1 MSLLTM
7 LQTEH
12 RNLARLLDVAEGEL
26 LKMEG
31 GIECDRELLRA
42 VAEYWR
48 EYPGQCHHP
57 KEDLALGKLQQRGV
71 LGPELPAAV
80 AREHVE
86 LSLLNESLTRA
97 LDSGNGKQNGALE
110 AVLRQ
115 FIDRNRDHMRNE
127 ERSFF
132 PAMQQHLADEDW
144 EDLEFDLFDREDPVF
159 HQTEENKYRVLL
171 DAILALEERR
181 GAGQVQRRAG
191 EESHS
196 GVTDRIADIA
206 TVAQFNEL
214 AATGLLPGEVHLRA
228 EPGTGYVLERSGT
241 SITTIPTA
249 DEQCAA
255 WCAFFYL
262 LGADRG

>member
-57 KEDLALGKLQQRGV
+57 KEDLALEKLQQRGV

-97 LDSGNGKQNGALE
+97 LDGGGGKQSAELE

-132 PAMQQHLADEDW
+132 PAMHQHLAEEDW

-159 HQTEENKYRVLL
+159 HQADESKYRVLL
-171 DAILALEERR
+171 DAILAMEERR
-181 GAGQVQRRAG
+181 AAGQGQQPAG
-191 EESHS
+191 EELQP
-196 GVTDRIADIA
+196 GVTDWIADIT

-214 AATGLLPGEVHLRA
+214 AAAGRLPGDVHLRA
-228 EPGTGYVLERSGT
+228 KPGKGYVLERGGT
-241 SITTIPTA
+241 PITTIPTA
-249 DEQCAA
+249 DEQRAA
-255 WCAFFYL
+255 WCACYFL